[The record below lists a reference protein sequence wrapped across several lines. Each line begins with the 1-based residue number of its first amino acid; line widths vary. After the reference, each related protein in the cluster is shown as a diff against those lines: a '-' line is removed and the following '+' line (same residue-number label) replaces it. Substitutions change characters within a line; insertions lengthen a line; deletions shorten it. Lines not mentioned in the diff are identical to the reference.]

1 MNLFVSQA
9 GTLESL
15 RKCFVLSI
23 AVSVSSLHRRKKK
36 RGGFHL
42 I

>member
-9 GTLESL
+9 DALESL
-15 RKCFVLSI
+15 RKCSVLFI
-23 AVSVSSLHRRKKK
+23 AVSVSSLHRRTKK
-36 RGGFHL
+36 RFFKV